1 MSNHHYN
8 KSYVIDLHNRSIG
21 RMASV
26 LILILKKIYNDNPH
40 YTSKLILTNVGS
52 LKISSKLLN
61 KKYWRHTGYPGG
73 IKFKF
78 GYNFD
83 VPTLVKMILLG
94 MLNKT
99 SLDKRLFKTILM
111 INDLQN
117 IPTINNIQYINV

>member
-1 MSNHHYN
+1 MNNYYYN

-26 LILILKKIYNDNPH
+26 LVVILKKIYNDNPH
-40 YTSKLILTNVGS
+40 YTSKLMLTNVNS
-52 LKISSKLLN
+52 SKISSKLLN
-61 KKYWRHTGYPGG
+61 KKYWKHTGYPGG
-73 IKFKF
+73 IKFKS

-83 VPTLVKMILLG
+83 VTTLLKMILLR

-99 SLDKRLFKTILM
+99 SLKKGLFKTILM

-117 IPTINNIQYINV
+117 IHNRVNIQYINV